1 MFTLAQVQAR
11 LTRGQASCVRH
22 TSYLTDTHPPVK
34 HTHLQVQGRHDH
46 GQADDRQARQAGALL
61 LLLLFL
67 GFIRH
72 SLRINDGTVQQ
83 LSCVCTRSVSLLCNC
98 WLGFFLLHSC
108 AHTHVRIRVVSPLC
122 HCRIGPALT
131 RTCAHTYAHTRT
143 HARTHTHTHTNTHTH
158 TQTHTRTHIHTRAR
172 THTHTHAHTHTRK
185 HNHTT
190 TQIQTHAH
198 AHAHALTHSHAH
210 TYTHAHAHAQKEAR
224 EAWNTNV
231 DRFSKLDDQGH
242 RVFEGNRYQIYLSTA
257 KICLT
262 FHSCELSFSETPTS
276 SSELG
281 VVPGEN
287 KPKPKPKPDRAHLS
301 ICSAKMQ

>member
-34 HTHLQVQGRHDH
+34 HTHRQVQGRHDH

-61 LLLLFL
+61 LLLVFL

-122 HCRIGPALT
+122 HCRLGPFLTRTCAHTHVRIRVVSPLCHCRIGPALT

-143 HARTHTHTHTNTHTH
+143 HARTHTHT
-158 TQTHTRTHIHTRAR
+158 Q
-172 THTHTHAHTHTRK
+172 THTHTHKHIHARTYTRARAHTRTHMHTRTHANTTTQPHKYKHTHTHTHTHSHTHTRTRTRT
-185 HNHTT
+185 HTRT
-190 TQIQTHAH
+190 RR
-198 AHAHALTHSHAH
+198 
-210 TYTHAHAHAQKEAR
+210 KR
-224 EAWNTNV
+224 
-231 DRFSKLDDQGH
+231 
-242 RVFEGNRYQIYLSTA
+242 RVRRG
-257 KICLT
+257 
-262 FHSCELSFSETPTS
+262 TPTS
-276 SSELG
+276 TVSPSLTTKDTACLKATG
-281 VVPGEN
+281 T
-287 KPKPKPKPDRAHLS
+287 RS
-301 ICSAKMQ
+301 ISPLPRSA